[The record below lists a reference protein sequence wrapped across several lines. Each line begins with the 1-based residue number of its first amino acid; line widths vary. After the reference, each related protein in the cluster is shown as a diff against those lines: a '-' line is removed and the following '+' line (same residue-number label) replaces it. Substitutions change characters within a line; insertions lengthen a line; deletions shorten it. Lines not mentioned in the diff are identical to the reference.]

1 MYKKLKNITPVNG
14 MGNLSRE
21 DIGDIEESFSRIG
34 FLKFVFSM
42 GCVITVFQLG
52 FYVSNY
58 IGR

>member
-1 MYKKLKNITPVNG
+1 ME

-21 DIGDIEESFSRIG
+21 DIDDIEESFSRIG
-34 FLKFVFSM
+34 FLKFVFAI

-52 FYVSNY
+52 FYVLNY